1 MGEDGV
7 KWESEERYVHALS
20 RRRIFEMKFDG
31 GGEILTIEDE
41 VIHGS
46 RLG

>member
-7 KWESEERYVHALS
+7 KWESAERFVHALS

-31 GGEILTIEDE
+31 GGEILTTQDG
-41 VIHGS
+41 VIHG
-46 RLG
+46 